1 MRPTMAH
8 PSPSDE
14 TRDRREA
21 EAEAIVRDLDRRLGI
36 LESADEERFGE
47 FGALDWT
54 VSVLAFL
61 VAPLVLVWWGAP

>member
-1 MRPTMAH
+1 MGRTA
-8 PSPSDE
+8 SSDE
-14 TRDRREA
+14 TPGRREA
-21 EAEAIVRDLDRRLGI
+21 AAEAIVRDLERRLRI